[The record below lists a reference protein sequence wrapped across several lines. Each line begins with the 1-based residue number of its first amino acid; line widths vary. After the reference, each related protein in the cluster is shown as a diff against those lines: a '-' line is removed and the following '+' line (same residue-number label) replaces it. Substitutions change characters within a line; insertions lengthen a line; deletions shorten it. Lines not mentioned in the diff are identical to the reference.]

1 MKNIFFTLL
10 MVFFALIS
18 CRNDDSDVQKIDQI
32 IHLYIDSAGQDMLN
46 SNIPGSYVNVQ
57 GNDEYGLVD
66 SAPVNFSN
74 KKDADTVNYLEYL
87 AGARRIGIDSVGDN
101 KNYES
106 KIALILTKKVNN
118 TTNAVIKDILTIQ
131 YSSTPTSFQVSKVY
145 YNNILKFTK
154 VEGEPNIVKI
164 TK

>member
-74 KKDADTVNYLEYL
+74 KKDADTVNYLEYV

>member
-1 MKNIFFTLL
+1 MKNVFFTLL

-74 KKDADTVNYLEYL
+74 KKDADTVNYLEYV

>member
-1 MKNIFFTLL
+1 

-46 SNIPGSYVNVQ
+46 SNIPGSYVSVQ

-74 KKDADTVNYLEYL
+74 KKDADTVNYLEYV
-87 AGARRIGIDSVGDN
+87 AERTG
-101 KNYES
+101 
-106 KIALILTKKVNN
+106 
-118 TTNAVIKDILTIQ
+118 KD
-131 YSSTPTSFQVSKVY
+131 VSHY
-145 YNNILKFTK
+145 IIEASLLCNLP
-154 VEGEPNIVKI
+154 EGESL
-164 TK
+164 

>member
-1 MKNIFFTLL
+1 MKNVFFTLL

-18 CRNDDSDVQKIDQI
+18 CRNDESDVQKIDQI

>member
-1 MKNIFFTLL
+1 MKNVFFTLL

>member
-1 MKNIFFTLL
+1 MKNLFFTLL

-18 CRNDDSDVQKIDQI
+18 CRNDESNLQKIDQI

-46 SNIPGSYVNVQ
+46 SNIPGSYVSVQ
-57 GNDEYGLVD
+57 GNDMYGLLD
-66 SAPVNFSN
+66 NAPVNFSN
-74 KKDADTVNYLEYL
+74 RKDADTVNYLEYL
-87 AGARRIGIDSVGDN
+87 AGARRIGIDAVGDV

-118 TTNAVIKDILTIQ
+118 TTNAVTKDLLTIQ

-154 VEGEPNIVKI
+154 VEGEPNIIKI

>member
-1 MKNIFFTLL
+1 MKNVFFTLL

-18 CRNDDSDVQKIDQI
+18 CRNDDRDVQKIDQI

-74 KKDADTVNYLEYL
+74 KKDADTVNYLEYV

>member
-1 MKNIFFTLL
+1 MKNVFFTLL

-18 CRNDDSDVQKIDQI
+18 CRNDDRDVQKIDQI

-131 YSSTPTSFQVSKVY
+131 YSSTPTAFQVSKVY

>member
-1 MKNIFFTLL
+1 

-18 CRNDDSDVQKIDQI
+18 CRNDDRDVQKIDQI

>member
-1 MKNIFFTLL
+1 MKNVFFTLL

-18 CRNDDSDVQKIDQI
+18 CRNDDRDVQKIDQI

-87 AGARRIGIDSVGDN
+87 AGA
-101 KNYES
+101 E
-106 KIALILTKKVNN
+106 LILWETTKIMN
-118 TTNAVIKDILTIQ
+118 
-131 YSSTPTSFQVSKVY
+131 
-145 YNNILKFTK
+145 LKLL
-154 VEGEPNIVKI
+154 
-164 TK
+164 

>member
-18 CRNDDSDVQKIDQI
+18 CRNDDRDVQKIDQI

>member
-1 MKNIFFTLL
+1 MKNVFFTLL

-18 CRNDDSDVQKIDQI
+18 CRNDESDVQKIDQI

-101 KNYES
+101 KNY
-106 KIALILTKKVNN
+106 
-118 TTNAVIKDILTIQ
+118 
-131 YSSTPTSFQVSKVY
+131 
-145 YNNILKFTK
+145 
-154 VEGEPNIVKI
+154 
-164 TK
+164 

>member
-1 MKNIFFTLL
+1 MKNVFFTLL

-18 CRNDDSDVQKIDQI
+18 CRNDESDVQKIDQI

-46 SNIPGSYVNVQ
+46 SNILGSYVSVQ

-87 AGARRIGIDSVGDN
+87 AGARRIGIDSVGEQ
-101 KNYES
+101 KIYES
-106 KIALILTKKVNN
+106 KIALILTKRITN
-118 TTNAVIKDILTIQ
+118 TTNAIINDTLTIQ
-131 YSSTPTSFQVSKVY
+131 YTSTPTLFQVSKIY